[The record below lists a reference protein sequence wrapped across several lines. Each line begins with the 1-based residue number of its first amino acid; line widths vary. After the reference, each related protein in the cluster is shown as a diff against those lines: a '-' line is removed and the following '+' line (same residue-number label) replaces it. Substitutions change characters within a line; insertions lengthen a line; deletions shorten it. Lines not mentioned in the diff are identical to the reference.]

1 MRSPTQRFDIR
12 EHKLWGKCRIGENV
26 YISDMARVRGRLMTI
41 EIGDSA
47 SLADFV
53 MLFADAP
60 LSIGANVRLA
70 FQSAVIAYERV
81 TICDDVVVG
90 VGAKIMSG
98 VNTEGGWNAKFVEIG
113 TGSVISA
120 GAVILP
126 GVRLPSGSFVGV
138 NEVVD
143 AGQCSP

>member
-1 MRSPTQRFDIR
+1 MQTPKQRFDIR
-12 EHKLWGKCRIGENV
+12 EHKLWGKCHIGENV

-47 SLADFV
+47 SLSDFV

-60 LSIGANVRLA
+60 LHIGVNVRLA
-70 FQSAVIAYERV
+70 FQSAVIAYERI
-81 TICDDVVVG
+81 TICADVTVG

-98 VNTEGGWNAKFVEIG
+98 VNTEDGWSAKFVEIG

-126 GVRLPSGSFVGV
+126 GVRLPPCSFVGV
-138 NEVVD
+138 NEVVY
-143 AGQCSP
+143 A